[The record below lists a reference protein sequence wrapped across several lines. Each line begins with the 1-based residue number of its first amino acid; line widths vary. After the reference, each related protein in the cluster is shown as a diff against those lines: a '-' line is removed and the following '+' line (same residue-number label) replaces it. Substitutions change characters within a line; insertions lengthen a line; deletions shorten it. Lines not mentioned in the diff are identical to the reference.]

1 MSLGVFNGRARAHLL
16 NVGII
21 RPAAHV
27 SAVMINEFLSDDAGA
42 PVDCGKISD
51 QDKGDV
57 PRFLNRCGAVGP
69 VSSPALV
76 LLLKW
81 CWPVYDRQTCSLAA
95 KCGCADV
102 RTDSH
107 AATASAHRGTAL

>member
-1 MSLGVFNGRARAHLL
+1 MSLGIFNGRARAHLL

-51 QDKGDV
+51 QDKSDV
-57 PRFLNRCGAVGP
+57 PRFLNRCSAARRAP
-69 VSSPALV
+69 V
-76 LLLKW
+76 
-81 CWPVYDRQTCSLAA
+81 TCYVCTEAA
-95 KCGCADV
+95 GMMRTAD
-102 RTDSH
+102 
-107 AATASAHRGTAL
+107 

>member
-1 MSLGVFNGRARAHLL
+1 MTLGIFNGRARAHLL

-42 PVDCGKISD
+42 PVDCGKITD

-57 PRFLNRCGAVGP
+57 PRFLNR
-69 VSSPALV
+69 
-76 LLLKW
+76 
-81 CWPVYDRQTCSLAA
+81 R
-95 KCGCADV
+95 
-102 RTDSH
+102 
-107 AATASAHRGTAL
+107 AATWHREFDHLIAVQVLQLREA

>member
-1 MSLGVFNGRARAHLL
+1 MTLGIFNGRARAHLL

-42 PVDCGKISD
+42 PVDCGKITD

-57 PRFLNRCGAVGP
+57 PRFLNRCDAMGHSESSIFIAVH
-69 VSSPALV
+69 V
-76 LLLKW
+76 L
-81 CWPVYDRQTCSLAA
+81 
-95 KCGCADV
+95 
-102 RTDSH
+102 
-107 AATASAHRGTAL
+107 GTAAAGMGERRPLRQVCWRTATCQTGSDFEP

>member
-1 MSLGVFNGRARAHLL
+1 MAGFNRPCTSSQMTLGVFNGRARAHLL

-42 PVDCGKISD
+42 PVDCGKITD

-57 PRFLNRCGAVGP
+57 PRFLNRC
-69 VSSPALV
+69 S
-76 LLLKW
+76 
-81 CWPVYDRQTCSLAA
+81 
-95 KCGCADV
+95 
-102 RTDSH
+102 
-107 AATASAHRGTAL
+107 ATACLHQHLWSAAAGLLTTAT